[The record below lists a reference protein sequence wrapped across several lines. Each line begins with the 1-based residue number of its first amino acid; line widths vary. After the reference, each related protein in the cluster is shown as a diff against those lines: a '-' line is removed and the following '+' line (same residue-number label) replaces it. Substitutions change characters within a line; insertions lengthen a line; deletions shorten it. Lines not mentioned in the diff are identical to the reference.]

1 MKSITKQIWVALL
14 FFIFCC
20 SSFIAASQDLT
31 EKAYRGELL
40 RWNRFPLD
48 SLWQFNPATDTDIA
62 KLSVNNEDWQI
73 VNTEFLPNAN
83 GQPANW
89 KGTGWFRK
97 KFDVPDVWRG
107 KPVALRMGHFG
118 ASKIFIDGK
127 MITQYGV
134 VANTA
139 ENEKVYVP
147 ANPVIIQLDSQSSHT
162 IIVHYSNQHA
172 NTSNYPI
179 KFTGFRLLFAPTDI
193 AAQRGVTEVPTLQI
207 SISILLIFTVFFL
220 FVYLFD
226 VKRLASLLTAL
237 MLLNFCCVLAGTYF
251 HPTLQE
257 LNRLDWSVAF
267 VQITSSWTNC
277 FQILVLYALYYDG
290 KITRRGWLIVCLM
303 ALYVF
308 IFLAQASFSLYS
320 SVIIGLFLL
329 FEVYRILISGI
340 LKKKTGFWILLTGS
354 LIQNIGFFV
363 FVVDV
368 FGLFPIMTKTQEIL
382 LMVFPQMGI
391 PLTYALHLA
400 WEFGKANR
408 DLRLQ
413 LVQVQEL
420 SKTTLR
426 QEQEKQE
433 ILTQQKDKLEN
444 MVTERTMELSQ
455 QKEALQNTLTDLKS
469 TQKQLIQ
476 SEKMA
481 SLGELT
487 AGIAHEIQNPLNFV
501 NNFSEVNKEML
512 EELKAERLK
521 PVAERDE
528 QTESEIIE
536 DVIANSEKI
545 NHHGKRADAIVKG
558 MLQHSRTS
566 NSLKEPTDIN
576 KLADEYLRLSYHG
589 LRAKDKSF
597 NATLK
602 TDFDETIGSIN
613 IIPQDIGR
621 VLLNLYNN
629 AFYAVAEKK
638 KGSPQSAS
646 GGGADASQNFY
657 EPMVSVSIKKIGN
670 SVEISVTDNGN
681 GIPQKVVDKIF
692 QPFFTTKPTGQ
703 GTGLGLSLS
712 YDIVKAH
719 GGEIKVTTKEG
730 EGATFIIHLSII

>member
-62 KLSVNNEDWQI
+62 KLSVNNKDWQI
-73 VNTEFLPNAN
+73 VNTEFLPTAN

-97 KFDVPDVWRG
+97 KFDVPDAWRG

-139 ENEKVYVP
+139 ENEKIYVP

-172 NTSNYPI
+172 NTPNYPI

-193 AAQRGVTEVPTLQI
+193 TAQRGVTEVPTLQI

-251 HPTLQE
+251 HATLQE
-257 LNRLDWSVAF
+257 LNRLDLSVAF

-290 KITRRGWLIVCLM
+290 KITRRGWLIVGVM
-303 ALYVF
+303 ALYVL

-320 SVIIGLFLL
+320 NVIIGLFLL

-501 NNFSEVNKEML
+501 NNFSEVNTELIDELEQEAGKGNLDEVKAIAKDIKEN
-512 EELKAERLK
+512 
-521 PVAERDE
+521 E
-528 QTESEIIE
+528 Q
-536 DVIANSEKI
+536 KI
-545 NHHGKRADAIVKG
+545 THHGKRADAIVKG
-558 MLQHSRTS
+558 MLQHSQS
-566 NSLKEPTDIN
+566 SSGVKEPTNIN
-576 KLADEYLRLSYHG
+576 ALADEYLRLSYHG

-602 TDFDETIGSIN
+602 TDFDESIGNIN

-621 VLLNLYNN
+621 VILNLITN
-629 AFYAVAEKK
+629 AFYVVDEKK
-638 KGSPQSAS
+638 KLSLEG
-646 GGGADASQNFY
+646 Y
-657 EPMVSVSIKKIGN
+657 EPTVSVSTKKINGKI
-670 SVEISVTDNGN
+670 EIKVSDNGN
-681 GIPQKVVDKIF
+681 GIPQKVLDKIF

-703 GTGLGLSLS
+703 GTGLGLSLA

-719 GGEIKVTTKEG
+719 GGELKVETKDG
-730 EGATFIIHLSII
+730 EGSEFIVQLPIV